1 MGQRKLPV
9 AHGKG
14 LVLVVTK
21 PNDGLRFSLQRLPI
35 KVGGSIQNPELA
47 RGEFDLILRDALR
60 LKTEYLS
67 IADRLQADLPEL
79 NSALNDPSVQ
89 KGRGELPRRLIEQPR
104 RERSAP
110 STPSPIPASSAATSF
125 GTSRTSCTRSV

>member
-1 MGQRKLPV
+1 MSPRKHV
-9 AHGKG
+9 
-14 LVLVVTK
+14 
-21 PNDGLRFSLQRLPI
+21 RFPFVDLSIILAVCLIGWAAFRLARLEPQIASEQQQFQELSSLFKECQELF
-35 KVGGSIQNPELA
+35 GGSIQNPELA

-89 KGRGELPRRLIEQPR
+89 KGRGELARRLIELKSWMEKQKDR
-104 RERSAP
+104 A
-110 STPSPIPASSAATSF
+110 
-125 GTSRTSCTRSV
+125 G